1 MYIDKIMT
9 RKVVS
14 VSENTRINEM
24 LELMHKH
31 QLQHLPVI
39 SESGELLGIIAHQDI
54 QKAAPSAI
62 TTLSVGESNYL
73 LAKITAKQI
82 MQKEVTT
89 CKPSTLIEEA
99 GQILREQSISSLPV
113 VKSNGDNDK
122 QLIGIVTMED
132 ILDFFLD
139 LTGCLQ
145 TDATRIAVRVSD
157 EKGGLSTF
165 MNLVNE
171 LGGYIATVVSPTEQD
186 QEGKRVCIVRYYAE
200 NPHLLD
206 QQLKQAGIEIISEN
220 FLAETLVKET
230 SVKETLV
237 KETRDKPYQEMENS
251 KNKQSDSQKIATFIC
266 QNDQLAQSMNIQL
279 LDTDKGQCSL
289 SMKIK
294 SSLLNAA
301 GVVHG
306 GATFTLADVAFAIA
320 SNSHGRIALSLNA
333 NICYPA
339 TAKKGDTL
347 IAIAKEISLGKTTAT
362 YQVEV
367 KRKSDKKLTALFTG
381 TVFRKQEQ
389 LINDY

>member
-9 RKVVS
+9 RKVIS

-39 SESGELLGIIAHQDI
+39 SESGDLLGIIAHQDI

-89 CKPSTLIEEA
+89 CKPSTLIEAA

-113 VKSNGDNDK
+113 VKSNGDNNK

-171 LGGYIATVVSPTEQD
+171 LGGYIATVVSPTELD

-220 FLAETLVKET
+220 FLAENFLA
-230 SVKETLV
+230 ETLV
-237 KETRDKPYQEMENS
+237 KETPDKSYQEIDNS
-251 KNKQSDSQKIATFIC
+251 KNQQSDSQKIATFIC

-279 LDTDKGQCSL
+279 LDIDKGQCSL
-289 SMKIK
+289 SMKIE

-320 SNSHGRIALSLNA
+320 SNSHGRMALSLNA

-367 KRKSDKKLTALFTG
+367 KRKSDKILTALFTG
-381 TVFRKQEQ
+381 TVFRKQEK